1 MHRYDHSLIDRR
13 GKKSKLNCKAFIK
26 FKKSSKGIIRLAN
39 FLQFPTTFKEVLFD
53 NKLGKESSKEERP
66 G

>member
-1 MHRYDHSLIDRR
+1 MHRYDHSLIDWI
-13 GKKSKLNCKAFIK
+13 GKKSELNRKAFIK

-39 FLQFPTTFKEVLFD
+39 FLQFPSAFKEMLFD
-53 NKLGKESSKEERP
+53 NKLGEESSKEERS